1 MNYLGSKVR
10 LSAFIY
16 QEMTKSVKEKLVD
29 LSFCDLFSGTGTIGN
44 LFHTKVKSVLYND
57 REYYS
62 YILNKAFHSSTSELA
77 YISMLNNL
85 NELEEVEGFIF
96 EEYSQ
101 SGSSCRLYF
110 NAVNGKKIDAIRIHI
125 EQLLSSSRI
134 DKEFYFLLLATLLVA
149 ADKVANTASV
159 YCAYLKK
166 LKKTALNDIKMLPI
180 QRAMKPFNHK
190 VYNAD
195 SSDLIKTID
204 GDILYLDPPYNGR
217 EYSSYYHLLNT
228 IAIYDTELKPQ
239 GKTGLRPYNT
249 SSFCLKRS
257 AEDSLFE
264 LLKNAQFKY
273 IFLSYNNE
281 GFIKPL
287 RIAEMMSSLGE
298 YGCSSVKY
306 PKFKSCKKIS
316 KRYTEEYLH
325 CLLKD

>member
-10 LSAFIY
+10 LSGFIY
-16 QEMTKSVKEKLVD
+16 QEIKKSVKEQLTN
-29 LSFCDLFSGTGTIGN
+29 LSFCDLFSGTGTVGN

-62 YILNKAFHSSTSELA
+62 YIINKAFHSSISEHA
-77 YISMLNNL
+77 YISMLHNL

-101 SGSSCRLYF
+101 SGSSGRLYF
-110 NAVNGKKIDAIRIHI
+110 NAVNGKKIDAIRIYI
-125 EQLLSSSRI
+125 EQLFLSSKI

-166 LKKTALNDIKMLPI
+166 LKKTALNDLKMLPI
-180 QRAMKPFNHK
+180 LRAIEPFNHK
-190 VYNAD
+190 VYKAESN
-195 SSDLIKTID
+195 DLIKRID
-204 GDILYLDPPYNGR
+204 GDILYLDPPYIGR

-264 LLKNAQFKY
+264 LLRNAQFKY

-281 GFIKPL
+281 GFIKPS

-298 YGCSSVKY
+298 HACSSVKY
-306 PKFKSCKKIS
+306 PKFKSCKTNS
-316 KRYTEEYLH
+316 KQYTEEYLH
-325 CLLKD
+325 CLIKD